1 MANRLKKGDTVMVL
15 SGKDKGKKGKV
26 LSVFDD
32 GVVVEKVNVA
42 KKHQKATKA
51 FQGGIIEKPMAVNPS
66 RLMLVCQKCG
76 KPTRVKFEKL
86 EGKTIRKC
94 VKCKEIVDKVK

>member
-32 GVVVEKVNVA
+32 GVVVEKINVA

-76 KPTRVKFEKL
+76 NPTRVKFEKL

>member
-15 SGKDKGKKGKV
+15 SGKDKGKKGKII
-26 LSVFDD
+26 SVFDD
-32 GVVVEKVNVA
+32 GIVVEKVNVA

-66 RLMLVCQKCG
+66 KLMLICQKCG

-86 EGKTIRKC
+86 EGKTVRKC